1 MATVCPNMKSREWK
15 LLVEQE
21 GDGRKAY
28 QIWVNNNYDY
38 PPHILAQTEEKVKFT
53 NKYDYQVDPRVMAKS
68 RTIEKAI
75 NVLNKKVKRLS
86 YLAKKNPNLKEGVDQ
101 LSGLIT
107 ELKRLETDAAI
118 VEFVKGADRMTNSAL
133 NWLDEMESGKKPLK
147 IENLARIEDYS
158 QAFDILKEIEKDAIT
173 DKDLKAEL
181 QVIDSVLSKR
191 NQIRRRYISL
201 SKKILSEMWAP
212 NFGKIEAKYRRDAE
226 LKFNK
231 DNVQGDKLKGDEKS
245 EAKEEYIKQY
255 MLDNAFMIKLET
267 EEYIQRM
274 LTRTEDIPYLSS
286 NLINP
291 KDINNPVLSFAVEML
306 DKADYTIM
314 QSLTGE
320 TKAIN
325 DLYQAYIA
333 YMGKE
338 SDPAKLYAPLLE
350 KDNNGLTGY
359 YVNPTTSKEQLNDI
373 KKGKYKGTP
382 VEALYDH
389 IIKLQEKKDEMVPN
403 GSKLGYKIPTINKG
417 TLERI
422 YSSGVITATK
432 EGFIDQFT
440 VRAEDTEFGNKTNET
455 IEVITD
461 ESGKERQTVPIH
473 FRGKIDAKER
483 SYDILTISLLDLQN
497 TLNFKEKTEVGIVLD
512 VLKENI
518 IDADVVQRSISK
530 NLLKV
535 EKESGDEVVIKGI
548 YSRLYKNLEDVI
560 RHRVHGVSIE
570 GDPKVLK
577 AVNSFQSYVGYVGL
591 GFNYLAAGANMSQGT
606 MMLWIE
612 SFGGKSNSFT
622 SKNAKNAYLKYSKDL
637 HNIVGDMGK
646 IAPESKTNLL
656 VELFDAHSNWNV
668 AEKKFIEDNFLKK
681 VGGPSILHGL
691 NNITEHHLQ
700 SLTMYSIMDNIKVK
714 NANGDYLTK
723 DFTATKDR
731 NEAIG
736 LDEAFTLVD
745 GELILNKAI
754 KSTEITKG
762 ITKDDFF
769 KISRYI
775 KRINRDLY
783 GNYST
788 ENKAMAQRTILGH
801 LVYSMRGWLLPGVQK
816 RWRGISKVGIKSEDL
831 TLEQMSYNT
840 ETDKFEEG
848 QYVTTIRFIKQ
859 LAIETKGLKM
869 YLIPE
874 NWERL
879 TDDEK
884 ARVRKTL
891 IEVAMIVV
899 FLNLATALKD
909 AYDDDK
915 EDQGLLIAS
924 YYSRRLYN
932 ELFTYAN
939 PKEGLRTFKTPAIAL
954 NSTEDIVEL
963 LGQLSSDVWDAEF
976 EEYVS
981 GKRKGELKI
990 TKKLGDIIPVVKQY
1004 DRDIEDA
1011 YLYLTK

>member
-21 GDGRKAY
+21 GEGRKAY
-28 QIWVNNNYDY
+28 EVWVRNNYDY
-38 PPHILAQTEEKVKFT
+38 PPHILAQTEEKIKFT

-68 RTIEKAI
+68 KTIEKAI
-75 NVLNKKVKRLS
+75 SVLNKKVKRLS
-86 YLAKKNPNLKEGVDQ
+86 YLAKKNPTLKEGVDQ
-101 LSGLIT
+101 LSGLII

-133 NWLDEMESGKKPLK
+133 KWLDEMESGKKPLK

-173 DKDLKAEL
+173 DKDLKTEL
-181 QVIDSVLSKR
+181 EVIDSVLSKR
-191 NQIRRRYISL
+191 NQIRRRYLTL
-201 SKKILSEMWAP
+201 SKKIFAEMWAP
-212 NFGKIEAKYRRDAE
+212 NFGKIEAKYKRDAE

-231 DNVQGDKLKGDEKS
+231 DNVDGDKLKGDEKS
-245 EAKEEYIKQY
+245 EAKEDYIKQY
-255 MLDNAFMIKLET
+255 MLDNAFLIKMET

-274 LTRTEDIPYLSS
+274 LTRTEDIPYLTS

-291 KDINNPVLSFAVEML
+291 KDINNPILSFAVEML
-306 DKADYTIM
+306 DKADYNIM

-325 DLYQAYIA
+325 DLYQSYIG

-338 SDPAKLYAPLLE
+338 GEPSKLYAPLLE
-350 KDNNGLTGY
+350 KDPSGALTGY
-359 YVNPTTSKEQLNDI
+359 YVNSTTSKDQLAEI
-373 KKGKYKGTP
+373 KSGKYKGTP

-389 IIKLQEKKDEMVPN
+389 IIKLQEKKDDMVPN

-440 VRAEDTEFGNKTNET
+440 IRAEDTQYGNKTNET

-461 ESGKERQTVPIH
+461 ETGKERQTVPIH

-497 TLNFKEKTEVGIVLD
+497 TLNYSEKTEIGIVLD

-518 IDADVVQRSISK
+518 IDADVVQRTISK
-530 NLLKV
+530 NLLKI
-535 EKESGDEVVIKGI
+535 EKDSGNEVVIKGI
-548 YSRLYKNLEDVI
+548 YSRLYKNLEDII
-560 RHRVHGVSIE
+560 RHRVHGISIE

-577 AVNSFQSYVGYVGL
+577 KINSFQSYVGYVGL

-606 MMLWIE
+606 MMLWME

-637 HNIVGDMGK
+637 HHIVGDMGNNV
-646 IAPESKTNLL
+646 PESKTNLL

-681 VGGPSILHGL
+681 IGGPSILHGL
-691 NNITEHHLQ
+691 NNMTEHHLQ
-700 SLTMYSIMDNIKVK
+700 SLTMYSIIDNIKVK
-714 NANGDYLTK
+714 NASGDFLTK
-723 DFTATKDR
+723 DFTPTKDR

-736 LDEAFTLVD
+736 IDEAFELKD
-745 GELILNKAI
+745 GELILNKSV
-754 KSTEITKG
+754 KSTELTKG

-783 GNYST
+783 GNYSS

-801 LVYSMRGWLLPGVQK
+801 LVFSMRGWLLPGIQK
-816 RWRGISKVGIKSEDL
+816 RWRGIAKVGIKSEDL

-840 ETDKFEEG
+840 ETNKFEEG
-848 QYVTTIRFIKQ
+848 QYVTTIRFLKQ

-879 TDDEK
+879 TDEEK

-891 IEVAMIVV
+891 VEVAMIVV

-915 EDQGLLIAS
+915 EDKGLLVAS
-924 YYSRRLYN
+924 YYSRRLFS

-954 NSTEDIVEL
+954 NSAEDIVEL
-963 LGQLSSDVWDAEF
+963 LGQVVDYD

-990 TKKLGDIIPVVKQY
+990 TKKLGDVVPVVKQY

>member
-1 MATVCPNMKSREWK
+1 MATICPNMKSREWK

-38 PPHILAQTEEKVKFT
+38 PPHILAQTAEKIKFT
-53 NKYDYQVDPRVMAKS
+53 SKYDYQVDPKVLAKS
-68 RTIEKAI
+68 ATIDKAI
-75 NVLNKKVKRLS
+75 SLLNKKVKRLS
-86 YLAKKNPNLKEGVDQ
+86 YLAKKNPTLKEGVDQ
-101 LSGLIT
+101 LSALIT

-118 VEFVKGADRMTNSAL
+118 VEFVKGADKMTNSAL
-133 NWLDEMESGKKPLK
+133 KWLDEMENGGKPLK
-147 IENLARIEDYS
+147 LENLARIEDYS
-158 QAFDILKEIEKDAIT
+158 QAFDILKEIQKDAFEDET
-173 DKDLKAEL
+173 LKAEL
-181 QVIDSVLSKR
+181 NVIDGVLSKR

-201 SKKILSEMWAP
+201 SKKILAEMWAP
-212 NFGKIEAKYRRDAE
+212 NFGKIEAKYKREAE
-226 LKFNK
+226 LKFNA
-231 DNVQGDKLKGDEKS
+231 DNISGDKLKGTEKS

-255 MLDNAFMIKLET
+255 MLDNAFLIKLET

-306 DKADYTIM
+306 DKADYNIM
-314 QSLTGE
+314 QSLTKE
-320 TKAIN
+320 TKNA
-325 DLYQAYIA
+325 DKVYQDYIA
-333 YMGKE
+333 YMGKN
-338 SDPAKLYAPLLE
+338 SDPSKLYAPLLE
-350 KDNNGLTGY
+350 KDGNGQLTGNY
-359 YVNPTTSKEQLNDI
+359 INPASVGNQYSEVI
-373 KKGKYKGTP
+373 KGKYAGTP
-382 VEALYDH
+382 VQDLYNYIMD
-389 IIKLQEKKDEMVPN
+389 LQVAKDDMVPN
-403 GSKLGYKIPTINKG
+403 GSKLGYKIPTINKS

-497 TLNFKEKTEVGIVLD
+497 TLNYSEKTEVGIVLD

-518 IDADVVQRSISK
+518 ADADVVQRSISK

-535 EKESGDEVVIKGI
+535 ERGTDNEVITKGI
-548 YSRLYKNLEDVI
+548 HSRLYKNLEDVI
-560 RHRVHGVSIE
+560 RHRVHGISIE

-577 AVNSFQSYVGYVGL
+577 AINSFNSYVGYVGL
-591 GFNYLAAGANMSQGT
+591 GLNYLAAGANMSQGT
-606 MMLWIE
+606 MMLWME

-622 SKNAKNAYLKYSKDL
+622 TVNSKNAYLKYSKDL

-646 IAPESKTNLL
+646 MVPESKTNLL

-681 VGGPSILHGL
+681 IGGPSILHSF
-691 NNITEHHLQ
+691 NNMTEHHLQ
-700 SLTMYSIMDNIKVK
+700 SLAMYSVMDNIKVK

-723 DFTATKDR
+723 DFTPTKDR

-736 LDEAFTLVD
+736 LDSAYIIEN
-745 GELILNKAI
+745 GELVLNKAV

-762 ITKDDFF
+762 VTKDDIF

-788 ENKAMAQRTILGH
+788 ANKAMAQRTILGH

-816 RWRGISKVGIKSEDL
+816 RWRGIAKVGIKSEDL
-831 TLEQMSYNT
+831 TLEQMSFNT
-840 ETDKFEEG
+840 ETNKFEEG
-848 QYVTTIRFIKQ
+848 QYTTTIRFLIQLIK
-859 LAIETKGLKM
+859 ETKALKM
-869 YLIPE
+869 YLVPE
-874 NWERL
+874 NWNKL
-879 TDDEK
+879 TDEEK
-884 ARVRKTL
+884 TRVRKTMV
-891 IEVAMIVV
+891 EVAMIVV
-899 FLNLATALKD
+899 FLNLALSLKD

-915 EDQGLLIAS
+915 EDKGLLLAA
-924 YYSRRLYN
+924 YYSRRLMS
-932 ELFTYAN
+932 EIWTYSN

-954 NSTEDIVEL
+954 NSAEDITEL
-963 LGQLSSDVWDAEF
+963 LYQLVGDYD

-981 GKRKGELKI
+981 GKRKGEYKI
-990 TKKLGDIIPVVKQY
+990 TKKLSDIVPVVKQFN
-1004 DRDIEDA
+1004 RDVEDA